1 MERAGAAVLALTAMC
16 ALGATLAG
24 CNPPAGKEAFAAAVH
39 EWVPTGTAADD
50 AIATMSAKG
59 FGVDRTR
66 TKNAAGVEADSLY
79 CERSATEFV
88 LMSREWRAIFW
99 LTDGRVSETW
109 TDTFVT
115 GP

>member
-1 MERAGAAVLALTAMC
+1 MESGGAALAVICTVIA
-16 ALGATLAG
+16 ALAG

-39 EWVPTGTAADD
+39 EWVPTGTGADD
-50 AIATMSAKG
+50 AIATMIAKG
-59 FGVDRTR
+59 FGVDRTM

-79 CERSATEFV
+79 CDRRAAEFLV
-88 LMSREWRAIFW
+88 MTREWRAIFW
-99 LTDGRVSETW
+99 LTDGRVSETS